1 MYILLFQQKY
11 WFFGHPLNK
20 LYRCFSKSTKL
31 FSFQDLA
38 SRLAK
43 VNTQDGLELVSAPF
57 YKSQYGY
64 RVQASL
70 FLNGN
75 GGGENS
81 HMSVYIKLLPGE
93 YDSIL
98 RWPFKYTVSFTLL
111 DQADQRKDAC
121 NIVESFIPDP
131 NWKNFLRPSTQPD
144 SLGFGFPKFV
154 PHEMMEQRNYVRDDC
169 LFIKIRVDPSRNVAV

>member
-1 MYILLFQQKY
+1 
-11 WFFGHPLNK
+11 
-20 LYRCFSKSTKL
+20 
-31 FSFQDLA
+31 
-38 SRLAK
+38 
-43 VNTQDGLELVSAPF
+43 
-57 YKSQYGY
+57 
-64 RVQASL
+64 
-70 FLNGN
+70 
-75 GGGENS
+75 
-81 HMSVYIKLLPGE
+81 MSVYIKLLPGE